1 MKEQIYIYDFDGTL
15 TRRDSFLDF
24 IRYTCGSR
32 SLYCGLLL
40 FSPLLILM
48 KLRLYANGR
57 AKERLFTHF
66 FQGMSIRVFDNLCA
80 KYGLSRADLLLDA
93 ARKAVNEVASNGY
106 RIFIVSA
113 SVDRWVLPF
122 FRDVP
127 NVTVIGTQIEV
138 ENGLV
143 TGRFST
149 PNCYGAEKVRRIQA
163 LLPYREQYKLIA
175 HGDSRGDKELLTYAD
190 EAHFKPFRV

>member
-57 AKERLFTHF
+57 TKERLFTHF
-66 FQGMSIRVFDNLCA
+66 FQGMSIRVFDDLCA

-175 HGDSRGDKELLTYAD
+175 HGDSRGDKEMLNYAD
-190 EAHFKPFRV
+190 QGYFRPFR

>member
-48 KLRLYANGR
+48 KLQLYANGR

-66 FQGMSIRVFDNLCA
+66 FQGMSIRVFDDLCA

-175 HGDSRGDKELLTYAD
+175 HGDSRGDKEMLNYAD
-190 EAHFKPFRV
+190 QGYFRPFR

>member
-1 MKEQIYIYDFDGTL
+1 MKKQIYIYDFDGTL

-66 FQGMSIRVFDNLCA
+66 FQGMSIRVFDDLCA

-175 HGDSRGDKELLTYAD
+175 HGDSRGDKEMLNYAD
-190 EAHFKPFRV
+190 QGYFRPFR

>member
-48 KLRLYANGR
+48 KLQLYANGR

-66 FQGMSIRVFDNLCA
+66 FQGMSIRVFDDLCA

-106 RIFIVSA
+106 RIFIFSA

-175 HGDSRGDKELLTYAD
+175 HGDSRGDKEMLNYAD
-190 EAHFKPFRV
+190 QGYFRPFR

>member
-66 FQGMSIRVFDNLCA
+66 FQGMSIRVFDDLCA

-127 NVTVIGTQIEV
+127 NVTVIGTQSEV

-175 HGDSRGDKELLTYAD
+175 HGDSRGDKEMLNYAD
-190 EAHFKPFRV
+190 QGYFRPFR

>member
-66 FQGMSIRVFDNLCA
+66 FQGMSIRVFDDLCA

-163 LLPYREQYKLIA
+163 LLPYRKQYKLIA
-175 HGDSRGDKELLTYAD
+175 HGDSRGDKEMLNYAD
-190 EAHFKPFRV
+190 QGYFRPFR

>member
-15 TRRDSFLDF
+15 TRQDSFLDF

-57 AKERLFTHF
+57 AKERLFSYF
-66 FQGMSIRVFDNLCA
+66 FQGMSIRVFDDLCA

-175 HGDSRGDKELLTYAD
+175 HGDSRGDKEMLNYAD
-190 EAHFKPFRV
+190 QGYFRPFR

>member
-48 KLRLYANGR
+48 KLRLYANGQ

-66 FQGMSIRVFDNLCA
+66 FQGMSIRVFDDLCA

-175 HGDSRGDKELLTYAD
+175 HGDSRGDKEMLNYAD
-190 EAHFKPFRV
+190 QGYFRPFR

>member
-66 FQGMSIRVFDNLCA
+66 FQGMSIRVFDDLCA

-175 HGDSRGDKELLTYAD
+175 HGDSRGDKEMLNYAD
-190 EAHFKPFRV
+190 QGYSRPFR

>member
-66 FQGMSIRVFDNLCA
+66 FQGMSIRVFDDLCA

-138 ENGLV
+138 ENGLI

-149 PNCYGAEKVRRIQA
+149 PNCYGVEKVRRIQA

-175 HGDSRGDKELLTYAD
+175 HGDSRGDKEMLNYAD
-190 EAHFKPFRV
+190 QGYFRPFR

>member
-66 FQGMSIRVFDNLCA
+66 FQGMSIRVFDDLCA

-175 HGDSRGDKELLTYAD
+175 HGDSRGDKELLSYAD
-190 EAHFKPFRV
+190 EAHFKPFRA

>member
-1 MKEQIYIYDFDGTL
+1 MKEQIYIYDFDDTL

-66 FQGMSIRVFDNLCA
+66 FQGMSIRVFDDLCA

-175 HGDSRGDKELLTYAD
+175 HGDSRGDKEMLDYAD
-190 EAHFKPFRV
+190 QSYFRPFR

>member
-66 FQGMSIRVFDNLCA
+66 FQGMSIRVFDDLCA

-163 LLPYREQYKLIA
+163 LLPYREQYKLMA
-175 HGDSRGDKELLTYAD
+175 HGDSRGDKEMLNYAD
-190 EAHFKPFRV
+190 QGYFRPFR

>member
-1 MKEQIYIYDFDGTL
+1 MKEQIYIYDFDDTL
-15 TRRDSFLDF
+15 KRRESLLDF

-66 FQGMSIRVFDNLCA
+66 FQGMSIRVFDDLCA

-175 HGDSRGDKELLTYAD
+175 HGDSRGDKEMLNYAD
-190 EAHFKPFRV
+190 QGYFRPFR

>member
-66 FQGMSIRVFDNLCA
+66 FQGMSIRVFDDLCA

-175 HGDSRGDKELLTYAD
+175 HGDSRGDKEMLNYAD
-190 EAHFKPFRV
+190 QGYFRPFR

>member
-48 KLRLYANGR
+48 KLQLYANGR

-66 FQGMSIRVFDNLCA
+66 FQGMSIRVFDDLCA

-113 SVDRWVLPF
+113 SIDRWVLPF

-175 HGDSRGDKELLTYAD
+175 HGDSRGDKEMLNYAD
-190 EAHFKPFRV
+190 QGYFRPFR

>member
-15 TRRDSFLDF
+15 TRRDSFPDF
-24 IRYTCGSR
+24 IRYARGGR
-32 SLYCGLLL
+32 SLFFGLLL
-40 FSPLLILM
+40 FSPLLVLM
-48 KLRLYANGR
+48 KLQLYSNGR
-57 AKERLFTHF
+57 AKERLFSYF
-66 FQGMSIRVFDNLCA
+66 FQGMSVRVFDDLCA

-175 HGDSRGDKELLTYAD
+175 HGDSRGDKEMLNYAD
-190 EAHFKPFRV
+190 QGYFRPFR

>member
-48 KLRLYANGR
+48 KLRLYANRR

-66 FQGMSIRVFDNLCA
+66 FQGMSIRMFDDLCA

-175 HGDSRGDKELLTYAD
+175 HGDSRGDKEMLNYAD
-190 EAHFKPFRV
+190 QGYFRPFR

>member
-66 FQGMSIRVFDNLCA
+66 FQGMSIRVFDDLCA

-93 ARKAVNEVASNGY
+93 ARKAVNEVASTGY

-175 HGDSRGDKELLTYAD
+175 HGDSRGDKEMLNYAD
-190 EAHFKPFRV
+190 QGYFRPFR

>member
-66 FQGMSIRVFDNLCA
+66 FQGMSIRVFDDLCA

-113 SVDRWVLPF
+113 SIDRWVLPF

-175 HGDSRGDKELLTYAD
+175 HGDSRGDKEMLNYAD
-190 EAHFKPFRV
+190 QGYFRPFR

>member
-48 KLRLYANGR
+48 KLQLYANGR

-66 FQGMSIRVFDNLCA
+66 FQGMSIRVFDDLCA

-138 ENGLV
+138 ENGLI

-175 HGDSRGDKELLTYAD
+175 HGDSRGDKEMLNYAD
-190 EAHFKPFRV
+190 QGYFRPFR

>member
-15 TRRDSFLDF
+15 TRRDSFPDF
-24 IRYTCGSR
+24 IRYAGGGR
-32 SLYCGLLL
+32 SLVFGLLL
-40 FSPLLILM
+40 FSPLLVLM
-48 KLRLYANGR
+48 KLQLYSNGR
-57 AKERLFTHF
+57 AKERLFSYF
-66 FQGMSIRVFDNLCA
+66 FQGMSIRVFDDLCA

-175 HGDSRGDKELLTYAD
+175 HGDSRGDKEMLNYAD
-190 EAHFKPFRV
+190 QGYFRPFR

>member
-48 KLRLYANGR
+48 KLQLYANGR
-57 AKERLFTHF
+57 AKERLLTHF
-66 FQGMSIRVFDNLCA
+66 FQGMSIRVFDDLCA

-175 HGDSRGDKELLTYAD
+175 HGDSRGDKEMLNYAD
-190 EAHFKPFRV
+190 QGYFRPFR

>member
-66 FQGMSIRVFDNLCA
+66 FQGMSIRVFDDLCA

-163 LLPYREQYKLIA
+163 FLPYREQYKLIA
-175 HGDSRGDKELLTYAD
+175 HGDSRGDKEMLNYAD
-190 EAHFKPFRV
+190 QGYFRPFR

>member
-1 MKEQIYIYDFDGTL
+1 MKEQIYIYDFDDTL

-66 FQGMSIRVFDNLCA
+66 FQGMSIRVFDDLCA

-175 HGDSRGDKELLTYAD
+175 HGDSRGDKEMLNYAD
-190 EAHFKPFRV
+190 QGYFRPFR

>member
-48 KLRLYANGR
+48 KLQLYANGR

-66 FQGMSIRVFDNLCA
+66 FQGMSIRVFDDLCA

-106 RIFIVSA
+106 RILIVSA

-175 HGDSRGDKELLTYAD
+175 HGDSRGDKEMLNYAD
-190 EAHFKPFRV
+190 QGYFRPFR

>member
-66 FQGMSIRVFDNLCA
+66 FQGMSIRVFDDLCA

-138 ENGLV
+138 ENGLI

-175 HGDSRGDKELLTYAD
+175 HGDSRGDKEMLNYAD
-190 EAHFKPFRV
+190 QGYFRPFR

>member
-66 FQGMSIRVFDNLCA
+66 FQGMSIRVFDDLCA

-113 SVDRWVLPF
+113 SVDRWILPF

-175 HGDSRGDKELLTYAD
+175 HGDSRGDKEMLNYAD
-190 EAHFKPFRV
+190 QGYFRPFR

>member
-1 MKEQIYIYDFDGTL
+1 MKEQIYIYDFDDTL

-66 FQGMSIRVFDNLCA
+66 FQGMSIRVFDDLCA

-163 LLPYREQYKLIA
+163 LLPYREQYNLIA
-175 HGDSRGDKELLTYAD
+175 HGDSRGDKEMLNYAD
-190 EAHFKPFRV
+190 QGYFRPFR

>member
-48 KLRLYANGR
+48 KLQLYANGR

-66 FQGMSIRVFDNLCA
+66 FQGMSIRVFDDLCA

-143 TGRFST
+143 TGRKCDAFRPSYPIENNT
-149 PNCYGAEKVRRIQA
+149 NSLPTATVGATKRC
-163 LLPYREQYKLIA
+163 
-175 HGDSRGDKELLTYAD
+175 
-190 EAHFKPFRV
+190 

>member
-175 HGDSRGDKELLTYAD
+175 HGDSRGDKEMLNYAD
-190 EAHFKPFRV
+190 QGYFRPFR

>member
-66 FQGMSIRVFDNLCA
+66 FQGMSIRVFDDLCA

-113 SVDRWVLPF
+113 SVDRWILPF

-143 TGRFST
+143 KGRFST

-175 HGDSRGDKELLTYAD
+175 HGDSRGDKEMLNYAD
-190 EAHFKPFRV
+190 QGYFRPFR

>member
-66 FQGMSIRVFDNLCA
+66 FQGMSIRVFDDLCA

-138 ENGLV
+138 EHGLV

-175 HGDSRGDKELLTYAD
+175 HGDSRGDKEMLNYAD
-190 EAHFKPFRV
+190 QGYFRPFR

>member
-66 FQGMSIRVFDNLCA
+66 FQGMSIRVFDDLCA

-163 LLPYREQYKLIA
+163 LLPHREHYELIA
-175 HGDSRGDKELLTYAD
+175 HGDSRGDKEMLDDAD
-190 EAHFKPFRV
+190 QSYFRPFR

>member
-66 FQGMSIRVFDNLCA
+66 FQGMSIRVFDDLCA
-80 KYGLSRADLLLDA
+80 KYGLSRTDLLLDA

-175 HGDSRGDKELLTYAD
+175 HGDSRGDKEMLNYAD
-190 EAHFKPFRV
+190 QGYFRPFR

>member
-48 KLRLYANGR
+48 KLQLYANGR
-57 AKERLFTHF
+57 AKERLFSYF
-66 FQGMSIRVFDNLCA
+66 FQGMSIRVFDDLCA

-175 HGDSRGDKELLTYAD
+175 HGDSRGDKEMLNYAD
-190 EAHFKPFRV
+190 QGYFRPFR